1 MPVNKL
7 PAQLTPIAEES
18 TEPGRGEIV
27 DEEKG
32 KAQLA
37 EVWALAGRGL
47 PHVHLDTYNAGGATG
62 TEAEGE
68 GNDAVNNS

>member
-7 PAQLTPIAEES
+7 PAPLTPIAEES
-18 TEPGRGEIV
+18 TEPGGGGIV

-32 KAQLA
+32 EAQLA
-37 EVWALAGRGL
+37 EVWPLAGRGL
-47 PHVHLDTYNAGGATG
+47 PHVRLDAYNAGGATG

-68 GNDAVNNS
+68 GNSAAQ